1 MCDSFEALFAAF
13 YYETYSLEHILKFII
28 EKTHIFQLVLEK
40 EITVE
45 NPSINL
51 SLTLESFIQKFLLK
65 NY

>member
-13 YYETYSLEHILKFII
+13 YYETYSLEPILKFII